1 MAEEGAEE
9 LAGLNAYEYSYE
21 NAVEEL
27 IAGGW
32 TLAADGSEYAGE
44 GIRYKELEDG
54 TLMPLLIHWASPDNS
69 VTDLL
74 VTMLMENP
82 DVEEAGMLIS
92 QTVMPFDEMYTL
104 HYQNPEE
111 DYYSMF
117 NLATNFTPVYDQKN
131 SYTIGHPNNL
141 LRTDSEELM
150 RLAADMVQTEPG
162 DDDAFLERWLL
173 FVEEWNE
180 YLPALPLYTGSYCD
194 FFSVRLENYTDITG
208 YWDAS
213 CALLYANVAGYG
225 QE

>member
-1 MAEEGAEE
+1 
-9 LAGLNAYEYSYE
+9 
-21 NAVEEL
+21 
-27 IAGGW
+27 
-32 TLAADGSEYAGE
+32 
-44 GIRYKELEDG
+44 
-54 TLMPLLIHWASPDNS
+54 
-69 VTDLL
+69 
-74 VTMLMENP
+74 
-82 DVEEAGMLIS
+82 MLIS

-162 DDDAFLERWLL
+162 DDDAFLEKWLL